1 MPQSDR
7 SSAGSGVDVF
17 VPWVVVNNPSHHNN
31 HHVQQPQ
38 GQSLVYQRYYH
49 LFAKGELLALVQ
61 EACDALGLVV
71 GPPDSRRSIPCGVE
85 ILQDNWERSNYFVDL
100 RRWTI

>member
-7 SSAGSGVDVF
+7 SSAVSGVDVF
-17 VPWVVVNNPSHHNN
+17 VPWVVVNNPSNHNN
-31 HHVQQPQ
+31 HHVQQLQ

-49 LFAKGELLALVQ
+49 LFAKGELLALVR

-71 GPPDSRRSIPCGVE
+71 GLPDSRRSVPCGVE
-85 ILQDNWERSNYFVDL
+85 ILQDDWERSNYFVDL
-100 RRWTI
+100 RRWKI